1 MSKSGSRNGSAV
13 LIAHPQAGAVQ
24 IFLKQTA
31 RRVMGMGPTTAKRL
45 MAPTKPCRAGRFF
58 VSLPAR
64 QLRTSQTEN
73 ADEKFPDR
81 LSWFR
86 FCGYRPFKQYAR
98 PIPNID
104 ARPHLP
110 DRRNLLHRTAGPYI
124 RVKMRRTQIE
134 QMWSALAPISGPPL
148 DARTPSRRHSSD

>member
-1 MSKSGSRNGSAV
+1 
-13 LIAHPQAGAVQ
+13 
-24 IFLKQTA
+24 
-31 RRVMGMGPTTAKRL
+31 
-45 MAPTKPCRAGRFF
+45 MAPTKRCRTGRFF
-58 VSLPAR
+58 CVSPGA
-64 QLRTSQTEN
+64 TAPNVATEN

-148 DARTPSRRHSSD
+148 DA